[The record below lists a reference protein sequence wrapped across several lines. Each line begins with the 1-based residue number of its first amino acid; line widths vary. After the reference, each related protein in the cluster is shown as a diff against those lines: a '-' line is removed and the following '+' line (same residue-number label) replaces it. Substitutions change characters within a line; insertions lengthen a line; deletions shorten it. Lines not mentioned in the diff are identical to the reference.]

1 MKGKICKAK
10 HIQRITLAHS
20 KLKWWCSNILK
31 KRKYKQYNYMQN
43 IYIKNIL
50 INEKGNKIQLYCKV

>member
-20 KLKWWCSNILK
+20 KIKTMMLKCFK
-31 KRKYKQYNYMQN
+31 EM
-43 IYIKNIL
+43 
-50 INEKGNKIQLYCKV
+50 KI